1 MTLAEDGR
9 VTVYK
14 KGDKHHL
21 HIINATESDAGT
33 YKMIIQGMNV
43 EADFEVSSWK
53 VGMLKLAIFVVLGSK
68 FSVSWKSNQNLNFSS

>member
-21 HIINATESDAGT
+21 HIINATDADDGT
-33 YKMIIQGMNV
+33 YKMIVQGINV
-43 EADFEVSSWK
+43 EADFEVS
-53 VGMLKLAIFVVLGSK
+53 VGKWFRKFEKNIKKGVSIYAIIDGLKLPLK
-68 FSVSWKSNQNLNFSS
+68 F

>member
-21 HIINATESDAGT
+21 HIINATDADDGT
-33 YKMIIQGMNV
+33 YKMIVQGINV
-43 EADFEVSSWK
+43 EADFEVS
-53 VGMLKLAIFVVLGSK
+53 VGK
-68 FSVSWKSNQNLNFSS
+68 